1 MGSTAKGRF
10 GALFCLLLLSFDSGA
25 QTRTVA
31 VLLPNTPPPEFPVFA
46 QHLGALGWQEERN
59 LRLLVRHAGGD
70 FDRLPALARELVDAR
85 ADVLVSVFTPPTR
98 AAMQATSTIPIV
110 GFFGNPVELG
120 FVSNIARPGGNL
132 TGVTN
137 MCGEMAGK
145 RLTVLTDAIPRARRI
160 AVFLNVNDPVTQP
173 QVEELQ
179 RIVPKSPREVRFYR
193 MKSPEE
199 LPAAFED
206 AVRWRAQAGFWLC
219 GQGSPFMKQ
228 TAELA
233 IRHRLP
239 VMVNQRQDVEAGGLM
254 SYFAE
259 HHERFRVMAMYVDRI
274 LRGAKPAD
282 LPIDQPLQFELV
294 LNLKTAQRMG
304 ITFPQSVLTRAD
316 VVIR

>member
-1 MGSTAKGRF
+1 
-10 GALFCLLLLSFDSGA
+10 
-25 QTRTVA
+25 
-31 VLLPNTPPPEFPVFA
+31 
-46 QHLGALGWQEERN
+46 
-59 LRLLVRHAGGD
+59 
-70 FDRLPALARELVDAR
+70 
-85 ADVLVSVFTPPTR
+85 
-98 AAMQATSTIPIV
+98 
-110 GFFGNPVELG
+110 
-120 FVSNIARPGGNL
+120 
-132 TGVTN
+132 
-137 MCGEMAGK
+137 
-145 RLTVLTDAIPRARRI
+145 
-160 AVFLNVNDPVTQP
+160 
-173 QVEELQ
+173 
-179 RIVPKSPREVRFYR
+179 
-193 MKSPEE
+193 
-199 LPAAFED
+199 
-206 AVRWRAQAGFWLC
+206 
-219 GQGSPFMKQ
+219 MKQ